1 MFTGII
7 EGTGS
12 VKSISKI
19 KSKNG
24 HRRSDVKLTVYL
36 GRLRKNLKV
45 GNSVSI
51 DGVCLTITALY
62 NNKADFDLVEETTNR
77 TCLGSLNVGDKVNIE
92 RSLRVGDRLEGHLVL
107 GHVDTTGMVEDID
120 KSDSQIKMWIRVM
133 DREVLRSIVTKGS
146 IAVNGTSLTVVDITA
161 HSFSVVLIPHTAL
174 LTTLGRKSVGDVV
187 NIESDIISKYV
198 SKVLPKK

>member
-77 TCLGSLNVGDKVNIE
+77 TCLGSLSVGDKVNIE

-174 LTTLGRKSVGDVV
+174 LTTLGRKSIGDVV

>member
-133 DREVLRSIVTKGS
+133 DSEVLRSIVTKGS

-174 LTTLGRKSVGDVV
+174 LTTLGRKSIGDVV

>member
-7 EGTGS
+7 EGTGL
-12 VKSISKI
+12 VRSISKI
-19 KSKNG
+19 KSKKD
-24 HRRSDVKLTVYL
+24 HRSSDVKLTVYL
-36 GRLRKNLKV
+36 GHLRKNLKV

-62 NNKADFDLVEETTNR
+62 DNKADFDLVEETTNR

-92 RSLRVGDRLEGHLVL
+92 RSLRLGDRLEGHLVL

-120 KSDSQIKMWIRVM
+120 KSDSQTKMWIRVK

-146 IAVNGTSLTVVDITA
+146 IAVNGTSLTVVDITTN
-161 HSFSVVLIPHTAL
+161 SFSVVLIPHTAL
-174 LTTLGRKSVGDVV
+174 LTSLGRKSVGDVV

-198 SKVLPKK
+198 SNMLPKS

>member
-62 NNKADFDLVEETTNR
+62 KNKADFDLVEETTNR

>member
-1 MFTGII
+1 M
-7 EGTGS
+7 
-12 VKSISKI
+12 
-19 KSKNG
+19 
-24 HRRSDVKLTVYL
+24 KLTVYL

-62 NNKADFDLVEETTNR
+62 KNKADFDLVEETTNR

-120 KSDSQIKMWIRVM
+120 KSDSQIKIWIRVM

-174 LTTLGRKSVGDVV
+174 LTTLGRKSIGDVV

>member
-120 KSDSQIKMWIRVM
+120 KVDSQIKMWIRVM

-174 LTTLGRKSVGDVV
+174 LTTLGRKSVGDLV

>member
-107 GHVDTTGMVEDID
+107 GHVDTTGMVEDIV

-133 DREVLRSIVTKGS
+133 DREVLHSIVTKGS

-161 HSFSVVLIPHTAL
+161 HSFSVILIPHTAL

>member
-174 LTTLGRKSVGDVV
+174 LTTLGRKSAGDVV